1 MPDPPSTRQ
10 CEHCRHSRQIG
21 ERLCCIR
28 NAPTADPNTAQAR
41 WPIVHPT
48 DYCARFHPNT
58 NQKSKI
64 KNQKSDAPAATA
76 APIPNQTSSASASN
90 RQSQIT
96 NDESQIALPI
106 CVDALGPYCKIP
118 LTQGRFAK
126 VDPADYVWLSQF
138 RWCVK
143 VGLDACYAVRTV
155 QVRGKS
161 KRIFMHR
168 QIMNTPPHLVCDH
181 ENHDGLDNRRRNLRN
196 CNYSQNNANRRKRPH
211 ATSPY
216 LGVSWDSRRQKWTA
230 HIRILGTAY
239 LISGAI
245 RGAESVLVNAVGHL
259 SGAAGQPLG
268 FTVYGS

>member
-1 MPDPPSTRQ
+1 MLDPPSTRQ

-41 WPIVHPT
+41 WPTVHPT

-161 KRIFMHR
+161 NLHA
-168 QIMNTPPHLVCDH
+168 PPDH
-181 ENHDGLDNRRRNLRN
+181 EHPAAPRLRP
-196 CNYSQNNANRRKRPH
+196 RE
-211 ATSPY
+211 
-216 LGVSWDSRRQKWTA
+216 SRRL
-230 HIRILGTAY
+230 R
-239 LISGAI
+239 
-245 RGAESVLVNAVGHL
+245 
-259 SGAAGQPLG
+259 QPPAQPAQLQLQ
-268 FTVYGS
+268 SKQR